1 MSEAVSLNVNEK
13 ATVSGGLFITPSPLS
28 GRSGA
33 GDPNLN
39 FSIGGPEALWRDFG
53 GGMGTHRA
61 SGDVKAGT
69 D

>member
-1 MSEAVSLNVNEK
+1 MSVGRILVVDDEADVRKSVRMTLTKV
-13 ATVSGGLFITPSPLS
+13 LPQ
-28 GRSGA
+28 
-33 GDPNLN
+33 
-39 FSIGGPEALWRDFG
+39 GGPEALWCDLG